1 MKSRWNRASRT
12 ATSGI
17 CFRVEKSLNT
27 DHVTAPLNFK
37 LYTRQRRRLGLSGP
51 LATATVL
58 DVLPFL
64 DYLHRFSWTILNDTH
79 EKQAKKHLQSAVAL
93 TCTS

>member
-17 CFRVEKSLNT
+17 CFRVENSEYYSSAA
-27 DHVTAPLNFK
+27 HVTAPLNF
-37 LYTRQRRRLGLSGP
+37 YTRKRRRLGLSGP

-79 EKQAKKHLQSAVAL
+79 EKQA
-93 TCTS
+93 